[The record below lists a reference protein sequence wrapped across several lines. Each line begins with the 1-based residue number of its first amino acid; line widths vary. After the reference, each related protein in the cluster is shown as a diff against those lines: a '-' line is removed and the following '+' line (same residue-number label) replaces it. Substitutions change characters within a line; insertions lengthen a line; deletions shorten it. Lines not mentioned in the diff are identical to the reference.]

1 MANRRFEMY
10 QYRQI
15 LVRMRMGESNRA
27 IANSGLMG
35 RKKAQ
40 ALREKAILH
49 GWLDPDVVLPDND
62 ALATALEENSQ
73 VLIKGSSVAPYADK
87 ITKWYEQGIQGT
99 TIHQALVDKYGFTGS
114 YWSVIRY
121 LKALAEKTPVP
132 TTVIEFAPADA
143 AQVDFGAGPLIVEPR
158 TGELRKSWIFVMTL
172 AWSRHIYAEFIRDQS
187 VATWLAC
194 HRRAFEWFN
203 GVPKRVVID
212 NPKCAITRACYH
224 DPQVQR
230 AYGECAEGYGFL
242 IAPCPVRDPQKKGR
256 VESNVKYIK
265 NSFVPLKEFRSLSDA
280 NAQLKSWLL
289 SVAGNRKHGTTKC
302 QPLERFTEIE
312 QALLSPLP
320 EVPPEQAVWAK
331 VKVHGDGHVQFE
343 HCRYSVP
350 YTLIRQT
357 LWLKASDTMVRIY
370 QKHELKAT
378 HARMHHQGGRA
389 TVPEHQPPAAQAYNM
404 QDPQYCLTQAQRI
417 GDSCH
422 VFIKRLFASRV
433 LDNLRAA
440 QGVVGLAKRY
450 GDKRVEA
457 ACLRALT
464 FDNVRYS
471 AVKQI
476 LEKGLDQQRDESS
489 TFDTLSDAYTGGGRF
504 HRDPNKLLPH

>member
-49 GWLDPDVVLPDND
+49 GWLEPDVVLPDND

-132 TTVIEFAPADA
+132 TTVIEFAPGDA
-143 AQVDFGAGPLIVEPR
+143 AQVDFGAGPLIVDTR

-203 GVPKRVVID
+203 GVPKRVIID

-256 VESNVKYIK
+256 V
-265 NSFVPLKEFRSLSDA
+265 
-280 NAQLKSWLL
+280 
-289 SVAGNRKHGTTKC
+289 
-302 QPLERFTEIE
+302 
-312 QALLSPLP
+312 
-320 EVPPEQAVWAK
+320 
-331 VKVHGDGHVQFE
+331 
-343 HCRYSVP
+343 
-350 YTLIRQT
+350 
-357 LWLKASDTMVRIY
+357 
-370 QKHELKAT
+370 
-378 HARMHHQGGRA
+378 
-389 TVPEHQPPAAQAYNM
+389 
-404 QDPQYCLTQAQRI
+404 
-417 GDSCH
+417 
-422 VFIKRLFASRV
+422 
-433 LDNLRAA
+433 
-440 QGVVGLAKRY
+440 
-450 GDKRVEA
+450 
-457 ACLRALT
+457 
-464 FDNVRYS
+464 
-471 AVKQI
+471 
-476 LEKGLDQQRDESS
+476 
-489 TFDTLSDAYTGGGRF
+489 
-504 HRDPNKLLPH
+504 